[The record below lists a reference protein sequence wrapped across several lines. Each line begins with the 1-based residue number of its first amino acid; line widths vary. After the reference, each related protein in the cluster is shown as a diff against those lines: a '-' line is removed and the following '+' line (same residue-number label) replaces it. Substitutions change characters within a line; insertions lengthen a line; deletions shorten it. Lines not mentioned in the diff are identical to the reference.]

1 MYLKNFK
8 NIVIKIGSSL
18 LINDKKNIRK
28 KWLSEFAKDI
38 RDLLNNKKNV
48 IIVSSGSIALGCK
61 KLNLNKK
68 KLKLDKSQAVASI
81 GQIELM
87 NLYQNVFKK
96 LKIMHY
102 DLYRIKNSTDINELG
117 IFTEIKDHIT
127 LIEWPELIEKKP
139 EDRVEMFFSYTEE
152 NLKKRNIK
160 INGYGKWS
168 NYDFKKI

>member
-1 MYLKNFK
+1 MKLNSLEDTFNLSK
-8 NIVIKIGSSL
+8 KIGKLLSNGDVIFL
-18 LINDKKNIRK
+18 YGEIGVGKTTFVRGLIN
-28 KWLSEFAKDI
+28 
-38 RDLLNNKKNV
+38 
-48 IIVSSGSIALGCK
+48 
-61 KLNLNKK
+61 NLEVEKGV
-68 KLKLDKSQAVASI
+68 DKSQILSPTFNI
-81 GQIELM
+81 
-87 NLYQNVFKK
+87 VFDYEIKK

-139 EDRVEMFFSYTEE
+139 EDRVEMFFSYIEE